1 MALASGCCHPHPPLS
16 HQICRRRSVLVQPTR
31 NNSLENEDC
40 PVLEKSC
47 LPWTLSLPRRPP
59 PTLCFAEGPRSPS
72 PEKAR
77 MGCERGPQSPRRA
90 WSLHIL
96 LLFMLLAMKDK
107 EEGIWGTPSRATV
120 VFLLR
125 CLVKRCPS
133 RQGSMEVLQETG
145 LSSRL
150 DSDLSYTYLLGTGSM
165 SSASLS
171 SYPPMKLTLTPSL
184 LHGCHRNSK

>member
-31 NNSLENEDC
+31 NNSLENEEC

-59 PTLCFAEGPRSPS
+59 PTLCFAESPRSPS

-133 RQGSMEVLQETG
+133 RHGSIEVLQETG
-145 LSSRL
+145 LSSKTR
-150 DSDLSYTYLLGTGSM
+150 G
-165 SSASLS
+165 
-171 SYPPMKLTLTPSL
+171 P
-184 LHGCHRNSK
+184 RF

>member
-31 NNSLENEDC
+31 NNSLENEEC
-40 PVLEKSC
+40 PVLEKNC

-59 PTLCFAEGPRSPS
+59 PTLCFTEGPRSPS

-120 VFLLR
+120 VSLLR
-125 CLVKRCPS
+125 CLFKRCPS

-145 LSSRL
+145 LSSKTQDPRF
-150 DSDLSYTYLLGTGSM
+150 
-165 SSASLS
+165 
-171 SYPPMKLTLTPSL
+171 
-184 LHGCHRNSK
+184 

>member
-31 NNSLENEDC
+31 NNSLENEEC
-40 PVLEKSC
+40 PVLEKNC

-59 PTLCFAEGPRSPS
+59 PTLCFTEGPRSPS

-120 VFLLR
+120 VSLLR
-125 CLVKRCPS
+125 CLFKRCPFEARVNGSPS
-133 RQGSMEVLQETG
+133 RDRTVLED
-145 LSSRL
+145 SRPSILISPTPTSREL
-150 DSDLSYTYLLGTGSM
+150 DLCLR
-165 SSASLS
+165 
-171 SYPPMKLTLTPSL
+171 PVF
-184 LHGCHRNSK
+184 LHILR